1 MLLTYLSSLHCKQNC
16 FILDL
21 KLIESLVLKM
31 YFKKSKLLTLIEL
44 NILEKL
50 QEKQE
55 KNVFLFQ
62 FITYRDCKKT
72 KLRWWWNVSRIL
84 SDCSELRV
92 PPFISPPRD
101 KLSLLNKIA
110 QHVAAG
116 FFCFHV
122 LLHKVLF
129 IELINQ

>member
-50 QEKQE
+50 QEKQGE
-55 KNVFLFQ
+55 KSFL
-62 FITYRDCKKT
+62 ISVYRLSRLQENKT
-72 KLRWWWNVSRIL
+72 KVM
-84 SDCSELRV
+84 V
-92 PPFISPPRD
+92 
-101 KLSLLNKIA
+101 K
-110 QHVAAG
+110 
-116 FFCFHV
+116 CFQNTIR
-122 LLHKVLF
+122 L
-129 IELINQ
+129 Q